1 MATIRWCPI
10 FPKWD
15 SYQPLIEC
23 RADSLVPIR
32 LTISTPPVW
41 SIAPATKQW
50 CQVIRRA
57 APVTQNHLSK
67 PEDLMLQTAT
77 PLRKSAPWPPNIS
90 DEHVSCI
97 APATRNTS
105 FHILFTCPTPAII
118 FGNATK
124 PSRFARF
131 WQGAESLAPATQND
145 IWTSKSSPNPPSVFY
160 TFDFEMCFAPQ
171 RRALFQRLNF
181 QKRSKKGVFC
191 AFWLR
196 NVLRATTPCTLSTS
210 QLLKVLRSWRAL
222 YILTSKCASRHNAVH
237 SFDISLAKSAPKL
250 TCFVHFDFEM
260 CFSPQR
266 RALVHLWSGQ
276 MAPHPPL

>member
-118 FGNATK
+118 LEMPQN
-124 PSRFARF
+124 PHVL
-131 WQGAESLAPATQND
+131 LAFDKVQNPLRLPHKT
-145 IWTSKSSPNPPSVFY
+145 TSERPRVLRTPLSFLHV
-160 TFDFEMCFAPQ
+160 
-171 RRALFQRLNF
+171 
-181 QKRSKKGVFC
+181 
-191 AFWLR
+191 WLR
-196 NVLRATTPCTLSTS
+196 NVLRSTTACTFSTS
-210 QLLKVLRSWRAL
+210 QLPKAVQERCVLC
-222 YILTSKCASRHNAVH
+222 ILTSKCASRHNAVH
-237 SFDISLAKSAPKL
+237 SFDISIAKSAPKL

-260 CFSPQR
+260 CFAPQR
-266 RALVHLWSGQ
+266 RALFRHLTC
-276 MAPHPPL
+276 

>member
-77 PLRKSAPWPPNIS
+77 PLRKSAPWPSNIS

-145 IWTSKSSPNPPSVFY
+145 IWTSKSSPNPPQFFTRLTSKCASLHNGVHFFNVS
-160 TFDFEMCFAPQ
+160 TSKSGPRKVCFVHFDFEMCFAPQ
-171 RRALFQRLNF
+171 RRALFRHLN
-181 QKRSKKGVFC
+181 C
-191 AFWLR
+191 
-196 NVLRATTPCTLSTS
+196 
-210 QLLKVLRSWRAL
+210 
-222 YILTSKCASRHNAVH
+222 
-237 SFDISLAKSAPKL
+237 
-250 TCFVHFDFEM
+250 
-260 CFSPQR
+260 
-266 RALVHLWSGQ
+266 
-276 MAPHPPL
+276 